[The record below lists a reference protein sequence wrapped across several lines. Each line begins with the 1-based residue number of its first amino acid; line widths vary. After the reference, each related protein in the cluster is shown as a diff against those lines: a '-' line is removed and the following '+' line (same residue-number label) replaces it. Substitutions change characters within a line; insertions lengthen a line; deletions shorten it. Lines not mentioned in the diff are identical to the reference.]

1 MGKAKQKDIF
11 SVLGH
16 GLLDTRKCRALLA
29 CNERLAEASLCK
41 CSSGGL
47 CTHSGTQQ
55 KARYYP
61 GENCGA
67 GRRSASYRAIC
78 PTVSCWLGC
87 MGQRSRLLHSVPIT
101 EVKRN
106 GLCQR
111 PEGLNQSKNQG
122 AVQPHETTAHLLR
135 KRRAH
140 RRTAFLLA
148 QGQHRHQPRRHGN
161 DGGDDPGYAVR
172 HV

>member
-29 CNERLAEASLCK
+29 CNERLAEAPLCK

-78 PTVSCWLGC
+78 PTVSHWLGC

-101 EVKRN
+101 EVKHNLPRVHWQ
-106 GLCQR
+106 GLARLYLMVAGCV
-111 PEGLNQSKNQG
+111 PMSLCKTLFSKDI
-122 AVQPHETTAHLLR
+122 T
-135 KRRAH
+135 
-140 RRTAFLLA
+140 FLL
-148 QGQHRHQPRRHGN
+148 
-161 DGGDDPGYAVR
+161 
-172 HV
+172 